1 MVLSYTVMNN
11 QSIRTLLFVSDEA
24 TAGDIADGN
33 THTLGGLFR
42 ESDLTSM
49 TTPFLGNR
57 FNQFV

>member
-11 QSIRTLLFVSDEA
+11 QSIRTLLMVSDEA
-24 TAGDIADGN
+24 TAVISLIA
-33 THTLGGLFR
+33 THALGGLFR